1 MRNVLATLLTAGA
14 LLGAAGSASAANPA
28 TTTFLVSATVLKN
41 CTVSALPLN
50 FGNYTPLG
58 GALTVNTTV
67 SVSCTTSTP
76 FNTEL
81 TAGLTGGS
89 SIAQR
94 LLNNG
99 AGQTLQYNLY
109 TTCRLRHPVG
119 YHGGHEHR
127 RGSRRQAWRYHPWSR
142 PSLVSWL
149 TPSPIRPRLPGLYTD
164 TITVTLRTE

>member
-109 TTCRLRHPVG
+109 TTSGFATPWGTTVGTNTVAGVGTGMATPVVQTVFG
-119 YHGGHEHR
+119 QLVD
-127 RGSRRQAWRYHPWSR
+127 SVANQAAP
-142 PSLVSWL
+142 
-149 TPSPIRPRLPGLYTD
+149 PGLYTD
-164 TITVTLRTE
+164 TITVNVAY